1 MRYRILGPL
10 EVQPVVDHPAL
21 RRRKP
26 RIVLAVLL
34 LHANEV
40 VSTDALIDAVWGA
53 SPPERAKGSLQNYLS
68 HLRKALGG
76 QRLVSEPGGYLLR
89 VEPGEL
95 DVDVFERLV
104 REASGA
110 RPAVRAERLRAALG
124 LWRGPALDVFA

>member
-10 EVQPVVDHPAL
+10 EVQAVVDHPAL

-40 VSTDALIDAVWGA
+40 VSTDALIDAVWGD
-53 SPPERAKGSLQNYLS
+53 SPPERAKGSLQNYVS
-68 HLRKALGG
+68 HLRKAIGEE
-76 QRLVSEPGGYLLR
+76 RLVSEQSGYMLR

-95 DVDVFERLV
+95 DAEVFDRLV
-104 REASGA
+104 REAA
-110 RPAVRAERLRAALG
+110 DAPPPRRAE
-124 LWRGPALDVFA
+124 